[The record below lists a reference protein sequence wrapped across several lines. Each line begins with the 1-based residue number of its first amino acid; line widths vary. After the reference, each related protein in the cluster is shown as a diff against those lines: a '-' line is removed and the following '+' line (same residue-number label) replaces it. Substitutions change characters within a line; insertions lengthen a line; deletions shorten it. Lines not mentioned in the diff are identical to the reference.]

1 MRSKLGLVALT
12 AILCTQLLSPAH
24 ALSVP
29 NSFIKY
35 ASSLNLANP
44 GIVLMDPTT
53 SDVIYS
59 TQPDVGRA
67 PASVMKL
74 LSATLASTALDLN
87 SSFHTSI
94 STTAEPDRYV
104 LTGDFDP
111 WLTLSAHESSKFGA
125 ALSPELINKAIA
137 QTPGAKR
144 IVIDYYG
151 LYDKDLEELKKFY
164 RGRVYLSINKM
175 PSLQVAEAK
184 VVEPISTI
192 TSPTI
197 SDILK
202 FTLLWSD
209 NTKADRLA
217 RLSAKALGFTPDASG
232 IKLAFEKV
240 LTDLGVT
247 TEGLEIYDGS
257 GLSKENRVTARTIAE
272 LLVKIKGKPEF
283 AAVYEGLP
291 LAGISGTLQKRFVVD
306 APTAVGLVKAKTGWI
321 NGTVSLAGYVT
332 VGEDQYV
339 FAIIADHI
347 KPTELRRKA
356 ARETI
361 DKMLAT
367 IAKPKPAIS
376 TATLGG

>member
-1 MRSKLGLVALT
+1 MRIRISLVALT
-12 AILCTQLLSPAH
+12 AIICGQVLSPVH
-24 ALSVP
+24 ALSLP
-29 NSFIKY
+29 TSFIKY
-35 ASSLNLANP
+35 ASSVNLAHP
-44 GIVLMDPTT
+44 GIVLMDPVT
-53 SDVIYS
+53 SDVLYS
-59 TQPDVGRA
+59 SQPDVGRA

-74 LSATLASTALDLN
+74 LSATLASSALDLQ

-94 STTAEPDRYV
+94 ATTSEPDRYV
-104 LTGDFDP
+104 ITGDFDP
-111 WLTLSAHESSKFGA
+111 WLTLSLHESTKFGA
-125 ALSPELINKAIA
+125 ALSPTLINKAIERS
-137 QTPGAKR
+137 PSMKR

-164 RGRVYLSINKM
+164 RGRVYLSINKLS
-175 PSLQVAEAK
+175 SLPAAQAK
-184 VVEPISTI
+184 AVEPIATI

-197 SDILK
+197 SEILK

-217 RLSAKALGFTPDASG
+217 RLSAKALGFTPDAPG

-240 LTDLGVT
+240 LKDLGVT

-272 LLVKIKGKPEF
+272 LLVKIKDKPEF
-283 AAVYEGLP
+283 ASIYEGLP
-291 LAGISGTLQKRFVVD
+291 TAGISGTLQKRFVED

-332 VGEDQYV
+332 VGEGQYV
-339 FAIIADHI
+339 FAIIADRI
-347 KPTELRRKA
+347 TPTEPRRKA

-367 IAKPKPAIS
+367 IAKPIP
-376 TATLGG
+376 TN

>member
-12 AILCTQLLSPAH
+12 AIFCSQLLSPAH

-29 NSFIKY
+29 SSFIKY
-35 ASSLNLANP
+35 ASSLNLAHP
-44 GIVLMDPTT
+44 GIVLMDPAT

-74 LSATLASTALDLN
+74 LSATIASTALDVN

-94 STTAEPDRYV
+94 STTAEQDRYV
-104 LTGDFDP
+104 ITGDFDP
-111 WLTLSAHESSKFGA
+111 WLTLSAHESNKFGA
-125 ALSPELINKAIA
+125 AFSPELINQAIA
-137 QTPGAKR
+137 RSPGAKR

-151 LYDKDLEELKKFY
+151 LYEKDLEELKKFY

-175 PSLQVAEAK
+175 SSLQAAQAK
-184 VVEPISTI
+184 IVEPISTI

-217 RLSAKALGFTPDASG
+217 RLSAKALGFTPDAAG

-240 LTDLGVT
+240 LNDLGVT
-247 TEGLEIYDGS
+247 TDGLEIYDGS
-257 GLSKENRVTARTIAE
+257 GLSKENRVTARTVAE
-272 LLVKIKGKPEF
+272 LLVKIKDNPEF
-283 AAVYEGLP
+283 AAIYEGLP
-291 LAGISGTLQKRFVVD
+291 LAGISGTLQKRFVED

-332 VGEDQYV
+332 VGEGQYV

-347 KPTELRRKA
+347 KPTEPRRKA

-367 IAKPKPAIS
+367 IAKPAP
-376 TATLGG
+376 TN